1 MPSKPTAKDAMTYM
15 LDPDNP
21 RTKFHGNFERFIS
34 GTRWYKSSTVI
45 MVKDKGKDDSE
56 ICELK
61 FKHHTPYKTSLREYG
76 HQLQQIINELFDDK
90 IYYPESCVISFQ
102 VFNTEYKINAGK
114 LDDAEKENIDSI
126 YKRLSYDKR
135 TLIAIDAIV
144 YPDIITTRV
153 SAMLDL
159 TAAIKN
165 YHEAYAMVL
174 NRDNAFEIYQK
185 YVKEN

>member
-1 MPSKPTAKDAMTYM
+1 MHNPLLVKLNTTLKQQLEKIDAKYPSM
-15 LDPDNP
+15 LQKLHFSNQ
-21 RTKFHGNFERFIS
+21 GQN
-34 GTRWYKSSTVI
+34 
-45 MVKDKGKDDSE
+45 
-56 ICELK
+56 
-61 FKHHTPYKTSLREYG
+61 
-76 HQLQQIINELFDDK
+76 IINMV
-90 IYYPESCVISFQ
+90 ESCEISFQ
-102 VFNTEYKINAGK
+102 VFDTEYKINAGK

-135 TLIAIDAIV
+135 TLIAIDAIT

-185 YVKEN
+185 YVKENKS

>member
-1 MPSKPTAKDAMTYM
+1 MY
-15 LDPDNP
+15 NP
-21 RTKFHGNFERFIS
+21 LLLKLNTTLKQQLEKIDVKYP
-34 GTRWYKSSTVI
+34 GT
-45 MVKDKGKDDSE
+45 
-56 ICELK
+56 
-61 FKHHTPYKTSLREYG
+61 
-76 HQLQQIINELFDDK
+76 LQNLQFLNDGQKVVNIIEF
-90 IYYPESCVISFQ
+90 CQISFQ
-102 VFNTEYKINAGK
+102 VFGTEYQINAGK

-135 TLIAIDAIV
+135 TLIAIDAIA

>member
-1 MPSKPTAKDAMTYM
+1 MENPLLVKLATALKEQLEKINAKYPSM
-15 LDPDNP
+15 LQNL
-21 RTKFHGNFERFIS
+21 NFS
-34 GTRWYKSSTVI
+34 
-45 MVKDKGKDDSE
+45 
-56 ICELK
+56 
-61 FKHHTPYKTSLREYG
+61 
-76 HQLQQIINELFDDK
+76 NEGQK
-90 IYYPESCVISFQ
+90 IVNLVESCQMSFE
-102 VFNTEYKINAGK
+102 VFGTVYKINAGK

-135 TLIAIDAIV
+135 TLIAIDAIA

>member
-1 MPSKPTAKDAMTYM
+1 MQNPLLVKLNTALKQQLEKIDVKYPSM
-15 LDPDNP
+15 LQNL
-21 RTKFHGNFERFIS
+21 NFS
-34 GTRWYKSSTVI
+34 
-45 MVKDKGKDDSE
+45 
-56 ICELK
+56 
-61 FKHHTPYKTSLREYG
+61 
-76 HQLQQIINELFDDK
+76 NEGQK
-90 IYYPESCVISFQ
+90 IVNLVESCQMSFE
-102 VFNTEYKINAGK
+102 VFGTVYKINAGK

-135 TLIAIDAIV
+135 TLIAIDAIA

-165 YHEAYAMVL
+165 YREAYAMVL
-174 NRDNAFEIYQK
+174 DRDNAFEIYQK

>member
-1 MPSKPTAKDAMTYM
+1 MHNPLLVKLNTALKQQLEKIDAKYPSM
-15 LDPDNP
+15 LQNL
-21 RTKFHGNFERFIS
+21 NFS
-34 GTRWYKSSTVI
+34 
-45 MVKDKGKDDSE
+45 
-56 ICELK
+56 
-61 FKHHTPYKTSLREYG
+61 
-76 HQLQQIINELFDDK
+76 NEGQK
-90 IYYPESCVISFQ
+90 IVNLVESCQMTFQ
-102 VFNTEYKINAGK
+102 VFGTEYKINAGK

-135 TLIAIDAIV
+135 TMIAIDAIA
-144 YPDIITTRV
+144 YPDVITTRV